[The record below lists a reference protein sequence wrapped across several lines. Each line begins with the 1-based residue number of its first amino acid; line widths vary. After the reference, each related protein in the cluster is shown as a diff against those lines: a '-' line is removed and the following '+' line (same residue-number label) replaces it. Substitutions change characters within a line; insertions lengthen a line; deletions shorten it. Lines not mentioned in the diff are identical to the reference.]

1 MTGETFSDNSECE
14 KSSHAQHLC
23 YMISQGFNLSDET
36 EYQALV
42 KDPAFKCEKCGRL
55 AKSPTNLC
63 KPAALSFNKKY
74 SCEEM
79 RNQVLKFNSVDELLD
94 AAIVRENQA
103 QELYTKM
110 AFMVRNSWM
119 CKVLQDFALQEHQ
132 HMTKLKAVKA
142 GKISLERIQVGEPG
156 FDDIF
161 EDVKPSENMDYPEL
175 LAFAIKKE
183 NSSYK
188 LYTLMAS
195 MVSVPDLKDMFLKL
209 AQEEA
214 SHRQRLEIEYDQV
227 TS

>member
-14 KSSHAQHLC
+14 KSSHTQHLC
-23 YMISQGFNLSDET
+23 YMISQGFNLSDEA
-36 EYQALV
+36 EYQALI
-42 KDPAFKCEKCGRL
+42 KDPAFKCKKCGRL

-74 SCEEM
+74 SCEEL
-79 RNQVLKFNSVDELLD
+79 RDLVLKFNSVDELLD

-110 AFMVRNSWM
+110 TFMVSNPWM
-119 CKVLQDFALQEHQ
+119 RKVLEDFAQQESQ
-132 HMTKLKAVKA
+132 HGTKLKAVKA
-142 GKISLERIQVGEPG
+142 GKINLERIEVDDPG
-156 FDDIF
+156 FDDIL
-161 EDVKPSENMDYPEL
+161 EDVKPNEDMDYPEL

-183 NSSYK
+183 NNSYK

-195 MVSVPDLKDMFLKL
+195 IVSRPDLKDMFLKL

-214 SHRQRLEIEYDQV
+214 NHRQRLEIEYNQV